1 MLSYIILAKK
11 DASNF
16 TQEKFAIGIQCNPKY
31 TGKSKVNVKLPRL
44 TQSHNE

>member
-11 DASNF
+11 DASDF
-16 TQEKFAIGIQCNPKY
+16 IQGKSATDLQCNPKY

-44 TQSHNE
+44 AQSRNE